1 MSTTIDSIHQL
12 EAGIAA
18 LADEDTAAL
27 SDAALA
33 ELIDQLGAMLSEL
46 DAYVT
51 RMANTVLA
59 RNFTVS
65 EIGAS

>member
-18 LADEDTAAL
+18 LAEEDTAAL

-33 ELIDQLGAMLSEL
+33 ELIDQLAAMLSEL

-65 EIGAS
+65 EIGTS